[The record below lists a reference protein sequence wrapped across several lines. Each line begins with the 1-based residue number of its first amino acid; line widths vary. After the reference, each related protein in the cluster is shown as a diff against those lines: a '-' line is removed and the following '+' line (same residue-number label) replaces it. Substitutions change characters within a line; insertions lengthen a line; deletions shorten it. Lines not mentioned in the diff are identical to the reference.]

1 MESLSGKE
9 EEDAVLSE
17 AEEEDGN
24 TAPAPAPEPTTPSVE
39 QRKMNWDN
47 GAHLPAATPRKDRVG
62 ECSI

>member
-17 AEEEDGN
+17 EKKEDGS
-24 TAPAPAPEPTTPSVE
+24 TAPAPEPTTPSVE